1 MICRP
6 KFYQCVWLS
15 QLYCDLQ
22 TRVLQT
28 AKLYIQT
35 QPSHQRQCPE
45 DQAVVISCSN
55 NSTYK
60 FEHVP
65 VEHIVVGEAL
75 AMEQIS
81 EELSQVG
88 VVRFVIKT

>member
-1 MICRP
+1 MCL
-6 KFYQCVWLS
+6 VTLS
-15 QLYCDLQ
+15 L
-22 TRVLQT
+22 LQT
-28 AKLYIQT
+28 AKLST
-35 QPSHQRQCPE
+35 QNQPRHQCLPPE
-45 DQAVVISCSN
+45 DQAAVIPCSRN
-55 NSTYK
+55 ATYE

>member
-1 MICRP
+1 MCP
-6 KFYQCVWLS
+6 VNLS
-15 QLYCDLQ
+15 LA
-22 TRVLQT
+22 QT
-28 AKLYIQT
+28 AQLYIQS
-35 QPSHQRQCPE
+35 QPSRQGQPPKG
-45 DQAVVISCSN
+45 QVTVIPCSSN
-55 NSTYK
+55 ATYK

-65 VEHIVVGEAL
+65 VEHIVVGEPL

>member
-1 MICRP
+1 MAFTIP
-6 KFYQCVWLS
+6 TTVPGTDSIALHK
-15 QLYCDLQ
+15 
-22 TRVLQT
+22 
-28 AKLYIQT
+28 KNPT
-35 QPSHQRQCPE
+35 QPSE
-45 DQAVVISCSN
+45 DQAVDIQCSTN
-55 NSTYK
+55 VTYK

-65 VEHIVVGEAL
+65 VEHIVIGEAL

>member
-1 MICRP
+1 MCP
-6 KFYQCVWLS
+6 VNLS
-15 QLYCDLQ
+15 LA
-22 TRVLQT
+22 QT
-28 AKLYIQT
+28 AQLYIQS
-35 QPSHQRQCPE
+35 QPSRQG
-45 DQAVVISCSN
+45 QATVIPCSSN
-55 NSTYK
+55 ATYK

-65 VEHIVVGEAL
+65 VEHIVVGEPL